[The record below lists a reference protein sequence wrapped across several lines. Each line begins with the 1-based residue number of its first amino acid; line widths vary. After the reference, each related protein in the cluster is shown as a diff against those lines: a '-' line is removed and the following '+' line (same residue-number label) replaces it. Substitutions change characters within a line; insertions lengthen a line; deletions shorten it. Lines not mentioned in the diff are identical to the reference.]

1 MSCSATG
8 CPKKSRHS
16 WETKTLGTS
25 YSETTYLLD
34 LKLWQQGV
42 LMSTPCCQIS
52 MVYRLV
58 VSEHEVPKVL
68 VSQECR
74 LFFGTP
80 CILPVMYEWLYAGM
94 HPCMKENPLN
104 TGLQNICDNYL
115 YSLWTL
121 VTSRGVLT
129 FKNLILGPN
138 LEKNKKAKP
147 LLSFG
152 PQSEIFWAPS
162 PKSGPPY

>member
-1 MSCSATG
+1 MSLYHFRSLNVNPQEG
-8 CPKKSRHS
+8 HDLSELQGVSKKSRHS

-52 MVYRLV
+52 TAYRLV
-58 VSEHEVPKVL
+58 VSGYEVPKVL

-80 CILPVMYEWLYAGM
+80 CSTAAHVKDDPKKSPISITYCG
-94 HPCMKENPLN
+94 
-104 TGLQNICDNYL
+104 CDM
-115 YSLWTL
+115 
-121 VTSRGVLT
+121 G
-129 FKNLILGPN
+129 I
-138 LEKNKKAKP
+138 
-147 LLSFG
+147 
-152 PQSEIFWAPS
+152 PQPR
-162 PKSGPPY
+162 